1 MKKQIATLLIGTGT
15 ALLAALGAPQA
26 MSETQV
32 SATVDAQAVDAQKP
46 FLKERETG
54 WFWYK
59 DPQPEPMPSKKLD
72 ARRDSRAAETSAA
85 KPPEVRKYEK
95 FKADMEE
102 ARIVAMF
109 NPTQANVERYVQY
122 RTALV
127 RLADQFAEAGQRVVW
142 ANPQYDFTQE
152 RPVNA
157 IGLEA
162 YKQERAKLQRET
174 LERLAKGHV
183 LYFFFRSDCPH
194 CHAFAPVL
202 LGFSRATGVQVF
214 PISLDGGGLP
224 EFPRPHRDRG
234 QAAAL
239 GANQVP
245 ALFLAN
251 PSTREVVPVAFGA
264 LSETELIDRLVA
276 IANPG
281 ASQYVDAATPVRS
294 LEGLEP

>member
-1 MKKQIATLLIGTGT
+1 MKLRGMFLLLIGTV
-15 ALLAALGAPQA
+15 LVVMAPLWA
-26 MSETQV
+26 MSDTRMPIAAGTTAGEV
-32 SATVDAQAVDAQKP
+32 PDRP

-59 DPQPEPMPSKKLD
+59 DPAPEPKKKPRPKPED
-72 ARRDSRAAETSAA
+72 RASASS
-85 KPPEVRKYEK
+85 KPPEVQMYEK

-162 YKQERAKLQRET
+162 YKQDQAKLQRET
-174 LERLAKGHV
+174 MERLAKGHV
-183 LYFFFRSDCPH
+183 LYFFFLSDCPH

-202 LGFSRATGVQVF
+202 LGFSKATGIQVF
-214 PISLDGGGLP
+214 PISLDGVGLP
-224 EFPRPHRDRG
+224 EFPRPHPDRG
-234 QAAAL
+234 QATAL
-239 GANQVP
+239 GASQVP

-251 PSTREVVPVAFGA
+251 PSTKEVVPVSFGA
-264 LSETELIDRLVA
+264 LSEMELIDRLVA

-281 ASQYVDAATPVRS
+281 ASQYVDSATPIRS
-294 LEGLEP
+294 MEGFEP

>member
-1 MKKQIATLLIGTGT
+1 MNKVIALLFWAAT
-15 ALLAALGAPQA
+15 ALLGGLGASQA
-26 MSETQV
+26 MS
-32 SATVDAQAVDAQKP
+32 ATPMPAAVDAQATEAPKP

-59 DPQPEPMPSKKLD
+59 DPQPEPAPSKKS
-72 ARRDSRAAETSAA
+72 DSRLDSHTSEAAAA
-85 KPPEVRKYEK
+85 KPPEVRMYEK
-95 FKADMEE
+95 FKADMVE

-152 RPVNA
+152 RPVNVV
-157 IGLEA
+157 GLEA
-162 YKQERAKLQRET
+162 YKQEQAKLQRET

-202 LGFSRATGVQVF
+202 LGFSRATGIQVF
-214 PISLDGGGLP
+214 PVSLDGGGLP

-234 QAAAL
+234 QADAL
-239 GANQVP
+239 GVTQVP
-245 ALFLAN
+245 ALYLAN
-251 PSTREVVPVAFGA
+251 PSTRDVVAVGFGT

-276 IANPG
+276 IANPS

-294 LEGLEP
+294 LEGFEP